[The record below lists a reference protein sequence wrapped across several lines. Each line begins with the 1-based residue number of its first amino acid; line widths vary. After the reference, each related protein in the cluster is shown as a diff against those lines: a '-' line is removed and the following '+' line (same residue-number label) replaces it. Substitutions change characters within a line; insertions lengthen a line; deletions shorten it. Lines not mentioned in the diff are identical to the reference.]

1 MSMGAAHELGA
12 RSVNRRDFLSFKSD
26 RGKKKLDLSRDRLY
40 RGCGDEETMQRM
52 VQNLDRVLKDID
64 TLRGMDANGPSDE
77 AFEREF
83 EALLARFRARGGRV
97 EFSEAFAQRSL
108 PT

>member
-26 RGKKKLDLSRDRLY
+26 CGKKKLDLSRERLY
-40 RGCGDEETMQRM
+40 RGCGDKGTMRR
-52 VQNLDRVLKDID
+52 VFQNLDRVLKDID
-64 TLRGMDANGPSDE
+64 TLRVMDANGPSDE

-83 EALLARFRARGGRV
+83 EALLASFRARGGRV